1 MALKFADS
9 LRSDQIDCAATEAA
23 PRHPRSEYARQVFSK
38 LNHQIQFGTAHLI
51 VIAQT
56 GVRIMHQSSKPASR
70 KARICGRKRESWRT
84 PSSDSPRRV
93 LYSLLAN
100 SCLTMVLQMTR
111 LTSRGSGIGR

>member
-56 GVRIMHQSSKPASR
+56 GVRIMHQSSKPTKVSAF
-70 KARICGRKRESWRT
+70 KGGGRVSHAGVLAYDVT
-84 PSSDSPRRV
+84 TSSVNYLR
-93 LYSLLAN
+93 
-100 SCLTMVLQMTR
+100 
-111 LTSRGSGIGR
+111 